1 MAKKK
6 LSANETED
14 ILNILKTRIL
24 DNRFNLKNLDWESV
38 EKKLLANPE
47 KLWSLAQMEK
57 TGGEP
62 DLVEAEEELV
72 FFDCSK
78 ESPAGRRSFCY
89 DHEALLARKENKPQ
103 DSAVNAAQEMG
114 IELLDEQQYRHLQTL
129 GKFDEKTSS
138 WIETPSEIRQL
149 GGSLFCDRRYDFVF
163 VYHNGVQSYY
173 ASRGFRGCVKI

>member
-1 MAKKK
+1 KK

-24 DNRFNLKNLDWESV
+24 DDRFNLKNSDWKSV
-38 EKKLLANPE
+38 EEKLLANPE

-138 WIETPSEIRQL
+138 WIKTPSEIRQL

-163 VYHNGVQSYY
+163 LYHNGVQSYY

>member
-24 DNRFNLKNLDWESV
+24 DDRFNLKNSDWKSV
-38 EKKLLANPE
+38 EEKLLANPE

-138 WIETPSEIRQL
+138 WIKTPSEIRQL

-163 VYHNGVQSYY
+163 LYHNGVQSYY